1 MHASTELDGGFTGL
15 LGESTRAALELPN
28 LRNHFSGINPTK
40 YANKRK
46 LFFLG
51 LLYKMKVM
59 LTNAAAKLLVS
70 KVIIRGSVRSWIEFV
85 AVPITALW
93 NAWIG
98 YRVMQEVQLR
108 IVGPKVLLTYIPPLL
123 KDRSDHFR
131 EIACRAVACS
141 VTASLT
147 LHPNLVFLLE
157 LCQSSTTFPDDL
169 DVSEVFIREARSLS
183 SEETKAI
190 LQILSIASIVD
201 NRVRNK
207 ETELLNQF
215 TKVHTVKKDL
225 NPLQKAFLNGEDLIP
240 HLDKLIT

>member
-1 MHASTELDGGFTGL
+1 
-15 LGESTRAALELPN
+15 
-28 LRNHFSGINPTK
+28 
-40 YANKRK
+40 
-46 LFFLG
+46 
-51 LLYKMKVM
+51 
-59 LTNAAAKLLVS
+59 
-70 KVIIRGSVRSWIEFV
+70 
-85 AVPITALW
+85 
-93 NAWIG
+93 
-98 YRVMQEVQLR
+98 
-108 IVGPKVLLTYIPPLL
+108 
-123 KDRSDHFR
+123 
-131 EIACRAVACS
+131 
-141 VTASLT
+141 
-147 LHPNLVFLLE
+147 LLE